1 MVRKR
6 APRHSV
12 RKDYEPGIRRM
23 RSLYN
28 MQTHYRATIMRLVM
42 TWQRGFQTAPIC
54 NCDKRLIGDRR
65 GACLKD

>member
-6 APRHSV
+6 ALRHSV
-12 RKDYEPGIRRM
+12 RKDYEPGSRRM

-42 TWQRGFQTAPIC
+42 T
-54 NCDKRLIGDRR
+54 
-65 GACLKD
+65 